1 MGAGATSIRGWEYSS
16 VVECV
21 LSMHK
26 AHGSIPSITL
36 KKTHKKEQSVLCAI
50 KFFFFF
56 FFKK

>member
-16 VVECV
+16 VVGCV

-26 AHGSIPSITL
+26 AHGSIPSTTV
-36 KKTHKKEQSVLCAI
+36 KTTHKRERSVLCAI
-50 KFFFFF
+50 KFFFL